1 MSRFFIKHSKN
12 PKEVTQSNDVTDPTD
27 FLQTS
32 LPQLSDLDTLLRCHV
47 CKDFLKTP
55 VLTPCGHT
63 FCSLCIREYLN
74 RELKCPLCLVELRE
88 SMLRSEFLVNE
99 IIGSYLDIRSRLMKC
114 LEPVKNL
121 ETKENESSVST
132 MIEIPSDDGNAT
144 DGDDDIEITGVNN
157 SRPAK
162 RGLESLI
169 QGGKKPRRET
179 KESNASLDKYS
190 KLKTEH
196 LGQCPICQKSY
207 PLEYLQRTHLD
218 ECLTLGTLDTI
229 KTEKTLNGDSE
240 ANHTRQNGPTST
252 LLKKKSTSPA
262 LSEVITHSK
271 KYMDSAP
278 TQNYQRL
285 PKLNFSSMSIA
296 QLKQKLS
303 SLNLSTAGHR
313 QQMITRYNHYEMLWN
328 SNFLDSI
335 EPMSEKEIRR
345 KLASWETAHN
355 VDNSSNSISNMLRG
369 NAGGVHLNR
378 MKDFKND
385 RFDRKGWIKEHRNE
399 FKELLKEARN
409 SLENGTKRPEREPK
423 TKEKEHV
430 VKVGPQVPV
439 LANSATNNSVD
450 IEKTNIGVDLSS
462 DADLEEL

>member
-1 MSRFFIKHSKN
+1 MS
-12 PKEVTQSNDVTDPTD
+12 T
-27 FLQTS
+27 
-32 LPQLSDLDTLLRCHV
+32 
-47 CKDFLKTP
+47 
-55 VLTPCGHT
+55 
-63 FCSLCIREYLN
+63 
-74 RELKCPLCLVELRE
+74 
-88 SMLRSEFLVNE
+88 
-99 IIGSYLDIRSRLMKC
+99 
-114 LEPVKNL
+114 
-121 ETKENESSVST
+121 
-132 MIEIPSDDGNAT
+132 
-144 DGDDDIEITGVNN
+144 
-157 SRPAK
+157 
-162 RGLESLI
+162 
-169 QGGKKPRRET
+169 
-179 KESNASLDKYS
+179 
-190 KLKTEH
+190 
-196 LGQCPICQKSY
+196 
-207 PLEYLQRTHLD
+207 
-218 ECLTLGTLDTI
+218 
-229 KTEKTLNGDSE
+229 
-240 ANHTRQNGPTST
+240 
-252 LLKKKSTSPA
+252 
-262 LSEVITHSK
+262 
-271 KYMDSAP
+271 
-278 TQNYQRL
+278 
-285 PKLNFSSMSIA
+285 A

-385 RFDRKGWIKEHRNE
+385 RFDRKGWIKEHQNE
-399 FKELLKEARN
+399 FKELLKEARD

-423 TKEKEHV
+423 TKEKERV